1 MKVSRRKLLGNIS
14 RGVASLVVISS
25 LPSIIWA
32 KWNKTAFAANELN
45 NAISAKYGNM
55 PVIDSDQVVLEA
67 PEIAENGAVVPIKF
81 SSYLKNVKSISV
93 FVEKNPLPLV
103 AAFNL
108 GKGSSTSISV
118 RIRMGTTSKVIVL
131 AESDGKL
138 HRTSQEVKVTIGG
151 CGG

>member
-1 MKVSRRKLLGNIS
+1 MKISRRELFNRIG
-14 RGVASLVVISS
+14 RGAAYLAVLSS
-25 LPSIIWA
+25 FPTVIWA
-32 KWNKTAFAANELN
+32 KWNKAAFMADELQAAIN
-45 NAISAKYGNM
+45 AKYGGM
-55 PVIDSDQVVLEA
+55 SIIDSEQVVLDA

-81 SSYLKNVKSISV
+81 RSSLNNIKSMSV

-103 AAFNL
+103 ASFNL
-108 GKGSSTSISV
+108 GKGSSSNISV

-138 HRTSQEVKVTIGG
+138 YRASQEVKVTIGG